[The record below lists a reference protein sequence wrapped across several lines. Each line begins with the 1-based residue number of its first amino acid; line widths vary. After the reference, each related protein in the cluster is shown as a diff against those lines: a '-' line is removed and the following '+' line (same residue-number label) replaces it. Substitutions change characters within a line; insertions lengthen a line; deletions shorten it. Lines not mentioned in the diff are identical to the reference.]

1 MTLVIILCW
10 YYASS
15 PFNQKVRLP
24 KPTDG
29 VLNAAERSSHLAIQV
44 DVGHPFT
51 YGGIHGC
58 EELGSGQARRA
69 WATSRPGSGA
79 GELREEF
86 RRLQG
91 NTFYDTIDKA
101 GRKMLP

>member
-51 YGGIHGC
+51 YGGIHGLRRTR
-58 EELGSGQARRA
+58 EWGRRAVPGPRVVLRAGQANCRRNFA
-69 WATSRPGSGA
+69 VCKVTPSTT
-79 GELREEF
+79 
-86 RRLQG
+86 Q
-91 NTFYDTIDKA
+91 
-101 GRKMLP
+101 